1 MAPIFKKRFN
11 RSIPLHTVLLVSL
24 QSESREE
31 KRKRKEVLHR

>member
-24 QSESREE
+24 QSE
-31 KRKRKEVLHR
+31 KIGQRKEVLHR

>member
-24 QSESREE
+24 QSESREDWSK
-31 KRKRKEVLHR
+31 KRGFT